1 MPRQE
6 KNTLFRR
13 EALQRLD
20 DIDELDRLVTVTH
33 PRAWLTLGAV
43 AALIIVAL
51 VWASV
56 GRLATTVTGQ
66 GALIAGSHISRVSC
80 VDGGQL
86 ESLSVT
92 LGQRVSPGDEVAVVV
107 SPGGSDGLSQRTTVT
122 TPYGGQVVSL
132 AAYPGQY
139 LSPGA
144 PIMTVE
150 PANVPLT
157 AILFVPVETGK
168 DVRPGQEVQVM
179 PANASVDEYGYI
191 PGEVLYVASLP
202 ATPESMQAVL
212 QNEFLV
218 QQFAAQGPTIRV
230 EARLQR
236 DPSTASGYAW
246 SSSDGPAG
254 KLAAGTTCTASIVLS
269 RSAPITLAFPA
280 LERILSGDE

>member
-1 MPRQE
+1 MPRQD

-43 AALIIVAL
+43 AALIIIAL

-56 GRLATTVTGQ
+56 GRLATTVSGD
-66 GALIAGSHISRVSC
+66 GIRIAGAHIARVTTA
-80 VDGGQL
+80 DGGQL
-86 ESLSVT
+86 ESLSVMP
-92 LGQRVSPGDEVAVVV
+92 GQTVSPGDQVATVVAADGGAAPASRSTV
-107 SPGGSDGLSQRTTVT
+107 S
-122 TPYGGQVVSL
+122 TPYGGTVVSL

-139 LSPGA
+139 LAPGA

-150 PANVPLT
+150 PQGVRLT
-157 AILFVPVETGK
+157 ATLYIPVDTGR
-168 DVRPGQEVQVM
+168 DVRPGQEVQIM
-179 PANASVDEYGYI
+179 PASASVDQYGYI
-191 PGEVLYVASLP
+191 PGRVLFVSELTS
-202 ATPESMQAVL
+202 TPESMQAVL

-230 EARLQR
+230 EANLQT
-236 DPSTASGYAW
+236 DPSTPSGYAW
-246 SSSDGPAG
+246 SSSEGPNA

-269 RSAPITLAFPA
+269 RSAPITYAFPA
-280 LERILSGDE
+280 LEWVLGGSD

>member
-1 MPRQE
+1 MPRQD

-43 AALIIVAL
+43 ATLIIVAL

-56 GRLATTVTGQ
+56 GSLATTVSGE
-66 GALIAGSHISRVSC
+66 GILIAGSHISRVST

-86 ESLSVT
+86 ESLSAR
-92 LGQRVSPGDEVAVVV
+92 LGEIVAPGDPVATVV
-107 SPGGSDGLSQRTTVT
+107 SSAGGATADDRSIVT
-122 TPYGGQVVSL
+122 TPYGGKVVSL

-139 LSPGA
+139 LAPGA

-150 PANVPLT
+150 PTNLPLT
-157 AILFVPVETGK
+157 ATLYIPVETGK

-179 PANASVDEYGYI
+179 PADASVDQYGYI
-191 PGEVLYVASLP
+191 PGLVLFVADLP
-202 ATPESMQAVL
+202 STPESMQAVL

-230 EARLQR
+230 EVSLAK
-236 DPSTASGYAW
+236 DPDTVSGYAW
-246 SSSDGPAG
+246 SSSEGPAM
-254 KLAAGTTCTASIVLS
+254 KLSAGTLCTASIVLS
-269 RSAPITLAFPA
+269 RSAPITYAFPA
-280 LERILSGDE
+280 LERVLGGGE